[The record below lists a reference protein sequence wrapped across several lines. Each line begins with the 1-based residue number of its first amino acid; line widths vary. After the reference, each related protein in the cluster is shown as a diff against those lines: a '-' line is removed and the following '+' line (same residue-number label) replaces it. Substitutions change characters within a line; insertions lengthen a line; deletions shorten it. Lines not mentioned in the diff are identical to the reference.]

1 MKGLAHPLVR
11 CPQPTSG
18 SEMLFARVAKR
29 RLSWSFL
36 SRPHGVKAS
45 GTSARTPMVLGGDR
59 LGHLER
65 PMATHNTNLLR
76 RRLPLALMPGERT
89 LWFHVN

>member
-1 MKGLAHPLVR
+1 MSEGMKGLAHPLVR

-45 GTSARTPMVLGGDR
+45 GKNSS
-59 LGHLER
+59 
-65 PMATHNTNLLR
+65 
-76 RRLPLALMPGERT
+76 
-89 LWFHVN
+89 